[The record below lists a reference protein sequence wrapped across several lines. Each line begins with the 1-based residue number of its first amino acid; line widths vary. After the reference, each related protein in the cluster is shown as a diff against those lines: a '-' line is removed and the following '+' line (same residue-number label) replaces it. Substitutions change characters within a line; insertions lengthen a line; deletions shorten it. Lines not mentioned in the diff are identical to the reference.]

1 LQADGQRGRVQTFS
15 RDLERYPDDE
25 ELLSSGQVSPLGK
38 DFYSGSYHKTSNLV
52 GDYRPNSFNMLHDG
66 PSVDSSTTNL
76 NSLNS
81 QEYERNLSKLI
92 NSKRPWAK
100 RLSQTRISSWSDPV
114 SARGEVLDEEDEV
127 EDDEDAEGSDLSD
140 FRKPGLRWKAREKAR
155 FHSLLSVVDGEGVLV
170 EEPLHDLSESEE
182 DEMRKK
188 RSLYDP
194 RR

>member
-1 LQADGQRGRVQTFS
+1 MTKNYLAAGKFRLLVRIFFI
-15 RDLERYPDDE
+15 LALYP
-25 ELLSSGQVSPLGK
+25 
-38 DFYSGSYHKTSNLV
+38 KTSNLV
-52 GDYRPNSFNMLHDG
+52 GDYRPNPFNMLHDG

-114 SARGEVLDEEDEV
+114 SARGEVLDEEDEGGV
-127 EDDEDAEGSDLSD
+127 EDYEDAEGSDLSD
-140 FRKPGLRWKAREKAR
+140 FRKPGSIWKAREKAR
-155 FHSLLSVVDGEGVLV
+155 FHSLLSFVDGEGVLV
-170 EEPLHDLSESEE
+170 EEPLHDSSESEE
-182 DEMRKK
+182 NELRKK
-188 RSLYDP
+188 WPFFGS